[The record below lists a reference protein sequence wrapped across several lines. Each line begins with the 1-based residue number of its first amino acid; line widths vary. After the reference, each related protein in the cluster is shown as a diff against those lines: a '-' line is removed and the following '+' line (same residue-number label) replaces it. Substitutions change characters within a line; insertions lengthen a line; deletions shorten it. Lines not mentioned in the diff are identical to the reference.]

1 MRVKFLQSD
10 LPVYE
15 NVGYYPF
22 SSRILTSGN
31 SIPVVTDHLLLLG
44 VYTSNVSVTTY
55 NVITNI
61 NSTVIRRGV
70 RLVLAFANL
79 NVNLFRR

>member
-10 LPVYE
+10 LTVYE

-44 VYTSNVSVTTY
+44 AYTSNVSVTT
-55 NVITNI
+55 
-61 NSTVIRRGV
+61 
-70 RLVLAFANL
+70 
-79 NVNLFRR
+79 